1 MWLFLQIT
9 GYLYLFEATEGT
21 ECPSSGDVTYNFY
34 LGNNQL
40 QQTGIEGEIASLY
53 KSMNISKYIYS

>member
-21 ECPSSGDVTYNFY
+21 ECPSSGDIPKYFY

-40 QQTGIEGEIASLY
+40 KQIGIGGETASPY
-53 KSMNISKYIYS
+53 KSLDP